1 MGTHV
6 NRIQP
11 AIDRAITPASGVNR
25 ATTRDGQPISYNR
38 APAADLAPWIA
49 RFYFS
54 RITAPAD
61 HRLDCGLFNDTAFV
75 RIQHGGAWRVETAR
89 GVVVSALGES
99 GSGTLVFGPHSKRMK
114 VQVTGSVLSFGF
126 GLRPGAC
133 QALMGVL
140 VGDLVDRAVPC
151 EDLGGRSAPW
161 NAVAATLTDGVSE
174 ASPDA
179 RPEDAFRALED
190 LLRHH
195 IARLGARPPEPISER
210 FERAAFLDPNT
221 SVADFA
227 RDNGIE
233 QRRLE
238 RVIKRDFGF
247 TPKAVL
253 RRARA
258 LDFAS
263 LLRGVADEA
272 EAEAL
277 GLRFYDQSHLIRE
290 FTALFGMSP
299 RQFAQLP
306 QPLMTSV
313 LENRQARRLEMLDRI
328 APGAIRPWE

>member
-1 MGTHV
+1 MTGAYV

-11 AIDRAITPASGVNR
+11 AIDRAIAPPVGSTL
-25 ATTRDGQPISYNR
+25 ATTGNGQPISYNR

-54 RITAPAD
+54 RFTAPRD
-61 HRLDCGLFNDTAFV
+61 YQLDCGLLNDTAFV
-75 RIQHGGAWRVETAR
+75 RIHHGGAWRVETAR
-89 GVVVSALGES
+89 GTVLSAPGES
-99 GSGTLVFGPHSKRMK
+99 GTGTLVFGPHTRRMR
-114 VQVTGSVLSFGF
+114 VQVTGSALSFGF
-126 GLRPGAC
+126 GLRPGAGH
-133 QALMGVL
+133 ALAGIHAS
-140 VGDLVDRAVPC
+140 DLIDRAVPC
-151 EDLGGRSAPW
+151 EDLGGRSEPW
-161 NAVAATLTDGVSE
+161 NEIGDRTADPAANPE
-174 ASPDA
+174 A
-179 RPEDAFRALED
+179 AFQALEG
-190 LLRHH
+190 LLRTM
-195 IARLGARPPEPISER
+195 IDRLGARPPEPISER
-210 FERAAFLDPNT
+210 FELAAFLDPT
-221 SVADFA
+221 IAVADFA

-238 RVIKRDFGF
+238 RIVKRDFGF
-247 TPKAVL
+247 APKAVL

-299 RQFAQLP
+299 GQFARLP
-306 QPLMTSV
+306 QPLMTSA

>member
-1 MGTHV
+1 M
-6 NRIQP
+6 NRITP
-11 AIDRAITPASGVNR
+11 AIDRAIAPASGS
-25 ATTRDGQPISYNR
+25 TRDGQPISYNR
-38 APAADLAPWIA
+38 APAADLAPWVA

-61 HRLDCGLFNDTAFV
+61 YQLDCGLFNDTAFV

-89 GVVVSALGES
+89 GPVESTADALI
-99 GSGTLVFGPHSKRMK
+99 FGPHSQRMK
-114 VQVTGSVLSFGF
+114 VQVTGSMLSFGF

-133 QALMGVL
+133 GALAGVQ
-140 VGDLVDRAVPC
+140 VGELVDYAVPV
-151 EDLGGRSAPW
+151 EQLGSPAEPW
-161 NAVAATLTDGVSE
+161 TTIAREAADPATD
-174 ASPDA
+174 
-179 RPEDAFRALED
+179 PEQVFRALED
-190 LLRHH
+190 VLRKM
-195 IARLGARPPEPISER
+195 IACTNARPTDPITQR
-210 FERAAFLDPNT
+210 FELAGYIDPNI

-227 RDNGIE
+227 RDNAIE
-233 QRRLE
+233 LRRLE
-238 RVIKRDFGF
+238 RIVKRDFGF

-272 EAEAL
+272 EAESLA
-277 GLRFYDQSHLIRE
+277 LRFYDQSHLIRE

-306 QPLMTSV
+306 QPLMTSA
-313 LENRQARRLEMLDRI
+313 LENRQARRLEILDRI

>member
-1 MGTHV
+1 M
-6 NRIQP
+6 NRTPP
-11 AIDRAITPASGVNR
+11 ALDRAIAPASGS
-25 ATTRDGQPISYNR
+25 TRDGQPISYNR
-38 APAADLAPWIA
+38 APTADLAPWIA

-54 RITAPAD
+54 RITAPTD
-61 HRLDCGLFNDTAFV
+61 HRLDCGLFNDSAFV

-89 GVVVSALGES
+89 GAIES
-99 GSGTLVFGPHSKRMK
+99 GSGTLVFGPHSTRMK
-114 VQVTGSVLSFGF
+114 VQVTGDVLSFGF
-126 GLRPGAC
+126 GLRPGAAH
-133 QALMGVL
+133 ALTGVL

-161 NAVAATLTDGVSE
+161 NAVAERIAD
-174 ASPDA
+174 PDFH
-179 RPEDAFRALED
+179 PEDAFRALEG
-190 LLRHH
+190 LLRKQINH
-195 IARLGARPPEPISER
+195 LGARAPEAVTQR
-210 FERAAFLDPNT
+210 FELAAYIDPNIP
-221 SVADFA
+221 VADFA
-227 RDNGIE
+227 RENGIE

-238 RVIKRDFGF
+238 RIIKRDFGF

-277 GLRFYDQSHLIRE
+277 ALRFYDQSHLIRE

-306 QPLMTSV
+306 QPLMTSA
-313 LENRQARRLEMLDRI
+313 LENRQARRLEILDRL

>member
-1 MGTHV
+1 MGINQTGTHV

-11 AIDRAITPASGVNR
+11 AIDRAIAPASGS
-25 ATTRDGQPISYNR
+25 TRDGQPTSFNR

-49 RFYFS
+49 RFYFA
-54 RITAPAD
+54 RIAAPTN
-61 HRLDCGLFNDTAFV
+61 HRLDCGLFNDSAFV

-89 GVVVSALGES
+89 GAVES
-99 GSGTLVFGPHSKRMK
+99 GSGVLVFGPHSKRMK
-114 VQVTGSVLSFGF
+114 VQVTGNVLSFGF

-133 QALMGVL
+133 HALMGVL

-161 NAVAATLTDGVSE
+161 DAVAATAADPE
-174 ASPDA
+174 AH
-179 RPEDAFRALED
+179 PEDAFRGLED
-190 LLRHH
+190 LLRQH
-195 IARLGARPPEPISER
+195 IDHLGARPPEPISER
-210 FERAAFLDPNT
+210 FELAAFLDPT
-221 SVADFA
+221 IAVADFA
-227 RDNGIE
+227 RENGIE

-238 RVIKRDFGF
+238 RIVKRDFGF

-299 RQFAQLP
+299 GQFARQP
-306 QPLMTSV
+306 QPLMTSA
-313 LENRQARRLEMLDRI
+313 LENRQARRLEILDRI